1 MADRV
6 YVEEITARH
15 LCDTC
20 GYPVYQATGIEN
32 GQPWTGWHHVSVADE
47 VFCSWVL
54 KANQAVID
62 EAGRR

>member
-20 GYPVYQATGIEN
+20 GYPVYQATGTEN
-32 GQPWTGWHHVSVADE
+32 GQPWTGSHHVSIADE
-47 VFCSWVL
+47 IFCPWPAD
-54 KANQAVID
+54 ANQAITD
-62 EAGRR
+62 DAGQR